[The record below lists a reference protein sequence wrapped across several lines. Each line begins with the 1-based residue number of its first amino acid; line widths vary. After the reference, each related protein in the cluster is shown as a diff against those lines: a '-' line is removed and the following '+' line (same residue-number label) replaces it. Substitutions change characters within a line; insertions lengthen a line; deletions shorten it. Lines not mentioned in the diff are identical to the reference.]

1 MQLQVSCNCSAV
13 PFAAAVAV
21 AAPRPACYDGAVL
34 LRRLPLVVAVVA
46 VVVVDVGC
54 LACRRIEP
62 RTLGVVC
69 EDAAGFSGEI
79 HLDSA
84 PQYRNFLR
92 DTCLPDSSDA
102 AIEALVGEVD
112 FSVDAVFVAGGP
124 RAVGGRCVTAR
135 ATESV
140 DVCDEGL
147 RVVFADEEEATEA
160 CGGFWTVSFA
170 IDRGDLRAAVN

>member
-1 MQLQVSCNCSAV
+1 M
-13 PFAAAVAV
+13 
-21 AAPRPACYDGAVL
+21 AAPRRACYDGAVL
-34 LRRLPLVVAVVA
+34 LRRLPVVVAVVAA

-84 PQYRNFLR
+84 VQYRNFLR
-92 DTCLPDSSDA
+92 DTCVPGANDA
-102 AIEALVGEVD
+102 AIEALVAEVD

-170 IDRGDLRAAVN
+170 LDRGDLRAAVE